1 MAEPPVLEARNLRKA
16 FPEVVAVDDVSLT
29 LARGEILGL
38 LGPNGA
44 GKTTTL
50 QMLLGLITPTAG
62 SIRAFGLDLKHHR
75 EAILQRANFSS
86 TYVSLPYTLSVR
98 ENLAVFGRLYGVRPL
113 NPRIDTVI
121 ELLSLQNLA
130 HRQTK
135 ELSSGQLTRLHLA
148 KALLNDPELLFLDEP
163 TASLDPDT
171 ADQIRQLLKR
181 IRAERGLSILYTSH
195 NMAEMEAM
203 SDRVVFLSRGRVLAS
218 GSPTELVERFQTR
231 DLEELFLKV
240 ARGHLEEK

>member
-1 MAEPPVLEARNLRKA
+1 MPELVLEARHLRKV
-16 FPEVVAVDDVSLT
+16 FGDFLAVDDVSLT
-29 LARGEILGL
+29 IARGEILGL

-44 GKTTTL
+44 GKTTTI

-62 SIRAFGLDLKHHR
+62 EIRIFGLDLETHR
-75 EAILQRANFSS
+75 EQILQRANFSS

-98 ENLAVFGRLYGVRPL
+98 ENLAVFGRLYGIKPL
-113 NPRIDTVI
+113 APRIDAI
-121 ELLSLQNLA
+121 LELLNLRELA
-130 HRQTK
+130 ERRTK

-181 IRAERGLSILYTSH
+181 LRSERKLSILYTSH
-195 NMAEMEAM
+195 NMAEMQEM
-203 SDRVVFLSRGRVLAS
+203 SDRVVFLSRGRVLAT
-218 GSPTELVERFQTR
+218 GTPCELIARFEAE
-231 DLEELFLKV
+231 DLEELFLKI
-240 ARGHLEEK
+240 ARGDMEGRR

>member
-1 MAEPPVLEARNLRKA
+1 MTGGEVLAATRLRKA
-16 FPEVVAVDDVSLT
+16 FGDFVAVDDVSFT
-29 LARGEILGL
+29 IGRGEILGL

-50 QMLLGLITPTAG
+50 QMLLGLITPTSG
-62 SIRAFGLDLKHHR
+62 SIRIFGLDLARHR

-98 ENLAVFGRLYGVRPL
+98 ENLAVFGRLYGL
-113 NPRIDTVI
+113 KSLKPRIEAVLD
-121 ELLSLQNLA
+121 LLHLQDLA
-130 HRQTK
+130 DRQTR

-148 KALLNDPELLFLDEP
+148 KALLNEPELLFLDEP

-181 IRAERGLSILYTSH
+181 LRAERQLSILYTSH
-195 NMAEMEAM
+195 NMAEMEEM
-203 SDRVVFLSRGRVLAS
+203 SDRVVFLSGGKVLAT
-218 GSPTELVERFQTR
+218 GTPQDLIARFEAQ
-231 DLEELFLKV
+231 DLEELFLKI
-240 ARGHLEEK
+240 ARGHLAP